1 MRDPQPM
8 TALVVLLAVVV
19 SILTVLVIGLLR
31 SHAEILR
38 GLHDAGI
45 RLDPDQPTERQVH
58 YTTSETAPEI
68 RTRDGVPEPRDAPDG
83 QRAMDIV
90 GLTPSGGTK
99 SVAVAR
105 TEHRTLLAFLTTGCA
120 TCAGFWQAFAAGVEL
135 PPNTRLV
142 VVTQGTD
149 TESPAEVAALASPD
163 VAVVMS
169 TEAWDSYAV
178 PVAPYFVMTDGVAGT
193 VIGEG
198 AAATWERVVAL
209 LGKAVA
215 DSGHE
220 TTYSRREILSGRER
234 RDRVD
239 RELMEAGLLP
249 GDPRLYH
256 DRLPVDDDSA

>member
-1 MRDPQPM
+1 MN
-8 TALVVLLAVVV
+8 ALVVLLAVVV
-19 SILTVLVIGLLR
+19 ALLTVLVIGLLR

-38 GLHDAGI
+38 GLHDAGV
-45 RLDPDQPTERQVH
+45 RLDPDQPNEREVH
-58 YTTSETAPEI
+58 YTASDTAPEI
-68 RTRDGVPEPRDAPDG
+68 RTRPGVPEPRDAPHG
-83 QRAMDIV
+83 QRAMDIAGV
-90 GLTPSGGTK
+90 TPSGGTR

-105 TEHRTLLAFLTTGCA
+105 TDHRTLLAFLTTGCA
-120 TCAGFWQAFAAGVEL
+120 TCAGFWEAFSDEVDL
-135 PPNTRLV
+135 PANTRLV
-142 VVTQGTD
+142 VVTQGSD
-149 TESPAEVAALASPD
+149 TESPAEVAVLAPPD
-163 VAVVMS
+163 VTVVMS

-178 PVAPYFVMTDGVAGT
+178 PVAPYFVMADGVTGT

-239 RELMEAGLLP
+239 RELMEAGLRP
-249 GDPRLYH
+249 GDPRLHH
-256 DRLPVDDDSA
+256 DKLPVEDETS

>member
-1 MRDPQPM
+1 M
-8 TALVVLLAVVV
+8 TALLVLLAVVV
-19 SILTVLVIGLLR
+19 LILTVLVVGLLR

-38 GLHDAGI
+38 GLHDAGV
-45 RLDPDQPTERQVH
+45 RLDPDRPNDRQVH
-58 YTTSETAPEI
+58 YSTSDRAPEI
-68 RTRDGVPEPRDAPDG
+68 RTRPGVPEPRDMPAG

-90 GLTPSGGTK
+90 GVTPSGGTK
-99 SVAVAR
+99 SIAVAR
-105 TEHRTLLAFLTTGCA
+105 TDHQTLLAFLTTGCA
-120 TCAGFWQAFAAGVEL
+120 TCAGFWDAFAGGVEL

-149 TESPAEVAALASPD
+149 TESPAEVAVLAPPD
-163 VAVVMS
+163 VSVIMS

-178 PVAPYFVMTDGVAGT
+178 PVAPYFVMADGVAGT

-220 TTYSRREILSGRER
+220 ATYSRREIFSGSER

-239 RELMEAGLLP
+239 RELMDAGLHP

-256 DRLPVDDDSA
+256 DRLPVEDDQS